1 MTSLE
6 VSHACPRPI
15 PSWVGGVV
23 WLVALAVGVWMG
35 LPSPPLPNP
44 TRPEPLIPPSP
55 PWECSDELDRW
66 QRMEQ
71 LCESFFATP
80 AVCVFYH
87 RKSVVAARPLPL
99 PLPRTSCPCALPR
112 ALAAKSGQDQI
123 RIAKLSLP
131 PVTTQPAAPN
141 PGYASTI
148 RSPKPEASAD
158 TNMGRI
164 PKPDVFAGTNMGRIP
179 KPDVFADTNM
189 GRIPKP
195 DVFAGTNMGR
205 IPKPDAFTGT
215 DTDRLPIP
223 ERLTLPVDNPVPVP
237 ACACAQEPSL
247 KVEAQFQVAIR
258 GSQAPVLTPAADDVL
273 ACQSLLPSA
282 HQCLDR
288 PDFLATTKESPSLAE
303 CTFAPLD
310 CRPLCFVFGT

>member
-1 MTSLE
+1 
-6 VSHACPRPI
+6 
-15 PSWVGGVV
+15 
-23 WLVALAVGVWMG
+23 MG

-179 KPDVFADTNM
+179 KPD
-189 GRIPKP
+189 
-195 DVFAGTNMGR
+195 
-205 IPKPDAFTGT
+205 AFTGT

>member
-1 MTSLE
+1 MKVNVEIDCTPDEARRFL
-6 VSHACPRPI
+6 
-15 PSWVGGVV
+15 
-23 WLVALAVGVWMG
+23 G
-35 LPSPPLPNP
+35 LPDVAPMQE
-44 TRPEPLIPPSP
+44 TVMAA
-55 PWECSDELDRW
+55 
-66 QRMEQ
+66 MEQ
-71 LCESFFATP
+71 RLLDTIKATDSQTLLDQWLP
-80 AVCVFYH
+80 LGMKGMEQWQAMWTQ
-87 RKSVVAARPLPL
+87 VAQAAAGLPL

-148 RSPKPEASAD
+148 RSPKPEAS
-158 TNMGRI
+158 
-164 PKPDVFAGTNMGRIP
+164 
-179 KPDVFADTNM
+179 ADTNM